1 MNDLTFYIM
10 QNANDNLQNTRVY
23 AKIEDALCEIAK
35 ARSEGNTDRAE
46 IKISGDYYVKEPILI
61 DSSLFSDLE
70 ISGADNARIIGG
82 VRLENIGRAE
92 LSGVSCMSADV
103 PMVAGEYPAVSDL
116 YIDGVRYSPA
126 RYPKGRFLHAVAVE
140 NELPPD
146 KVPMENA
153 FYTSSYF
160 SPKKEDIEGM
170 EDIAG
175 ASITFYHFWVDEHTP
190 IAKYDAEKN
199 IIYMKYPS
207 CFIISTRY
215 EPKEDTSAMRYYFE
229 NMARGFTDEGEFY
242 YDRKIG
248 KIYFIPKG
256 NVTPNSEA
264 LVPTAK
270 TLLEIR
276 GTAEHPIKNIKVE
289 NIEFMLTDG
298 ECAFLGKDGSPRAS
312 DIQAAHTAPGAV
324 SIENAEGFTLSDC
337 KIHSSGTHAVYL
349 GVGCVGALI
358 CGNEMY
364 DLGGGGVSLVG
375 GTPADALPES
385 HHNKITKNKII
396 NISKKLTRAV
406 GVLIRHSHDD
416 EISENEIAYTGYSG
430 ISVGWVWGYADSVTD
445 GCLIARNHIHHI
457 GDGRLSDMGG
467 IYTLGRQPRTVIEY
481 NRIHDVHSAH
491 YGGWG
496 IYNDEGSSGIRV
508 ENNVVFRTK
517 CECYNLHYG
526 KDNLVKN
533 NIFALGGR
541 GCARILRAEE
551 HIGVALS
558 GNILVT
564 DGLDIYCDAPG
575 TRESMSAARNAVYDL
590 SREVK
595 MLTTEGE
602 EYALEDWQ
610 EKFKRDLGTKII
622 NPNFANIENDDFTV
636 TNAEVFEA
644 IGFTPIVGFPA
655 TE

>member
-1 MNDLTFYIM
+1 MKEFCVCSKNANKPA
-10 QNANDNLQNTRVY
+10 QNAEFSTISEALLAIRAMR
-23 AKIEDALCEIAK
+23 AK
-35 ARSEGNTDRAE
+35 
-46 IKISGDYYVKEPILI
+46 GDVEPVTLRLFGDHYITKPIVI
-61 DSSLFSDLE
+61 DSSIGDGITLVGEGST
-70 ISGADNARIIGG
+70 RIIGG
-82 VRLENIGRAE
+82 VRLDNIRCDE
-92 LSGVSCMSADV
+92 ISGIACMSADV
-103 PMVAGEYPAVSDL
+103 PRINGEYPAVSDL
-116 YIDGVRYSPA
+116 YIDGVRYYPA
-126 RYPKGRFLHAVAVE
+126 RYPKGRFLHASSVE
-140 NELPPD
+140 NELAPD
-146 KVPMENA
+146 KIPMEHA
-153 FYTSSYF
+153 YFSSSYF
-160 SPKKEDIEGM
+160 SPIREDIEGM

-229 NMARGFTDEGEFY
+229 NVARGFTDEGEFY

-256 NVTPNSEA
+256 DVTPNSEA
-264 LVPTAK
+264 FVPTVK

-276 GTAEHPIKNIKVE
+276 GKAEHPIKNIKVE

-298 ECAFLGKDGSPRAS
+298 ECAFSSSDGTLRAS
-312 DIQAAHTAPGAV
+312 DMQAAYSAPGAV
-324 SIENAEGFTLSDC
+324 FIENACGCSVRNC
-337 KIHSSGTHAVYL
+337 KIHATGAHAVCL
-349 GVGCVGALI
+349 GVGNIGTVIEGCD
-358 CGNEMY
+358 MY
-364 DLGGGGVSLVG
+364 DLGGGGVTLVG
-375 GTPADALPES
+375 GTPENSLPES
-385 HHNKITKNKII
+385 HHNKITKNRII

-481 NRIHDVHSAH
+481 NRIHDVESAH

-508 ENNVVFRTK
+508 EGNVVFRTK

-541 GCARILRAEE
+541 GCARVLRAEE
-551 HIGVALS
+551 HIGATLT

-564 DGLDIYCDAPG
+564 DGLDIYYDAPG

-595 MLTTEGE
+595 MLTAESI

-610 EKFKRDLGTKII
+610 EKFNRDIGTEIITPEFRDL
-622 NPNFANIENDDFTV
+622 ENGDFTV
-636 TNAEVFEA
+636 TNPEVFEK
-644 IGFTPIVGFPA
+644 IGFTPIIGFPA

>member
-1 MNDLTFYIM
+1 MRAKGDAEPVILRLFGDHYI
-10 QNANDNLQNTRVY
+10 
-23 AKIEDALCEIAK
+23 E
-35 ARSEGNTDRAE
+35 
-46 IKISGDYYVKEPILI
+46 EPIVI
-61 DSSLFSDLE
+61 DSSIGDGITLVGE
-70 ISGADNARIIGG
+70 GGARIIGG
-82 VRLENIGRAE
+82 VRLNNIKRDE

-103 PMVAGEYPAVSDL
+103 PMVAGEYPAISDL
-116 YIDGVRYSPA
+116 YIDGVRYYPA
-126 RYPKGRFLHAVAVE
+126 RYPKGRFLHASSVE
-140 NELPPD
+140 NELAPD
-146 KVPMENA
+146 KIPMENA
-153 FYTSSYF
+153 YLASSYF
-160 SPKKEDIEGM
+160 SPIREDVEGM
-170 EDIAG
+170 EDISG

-207 CFIISTRY
+207 CFIITTRY

-229 NMARGFTDEGEFY
+229 NVARGFTDEGEFY

-256 NVTPNSEA
+256 DVTPNSEA

-276 GTAEHPIKNIKVE
+276 GKAEHPIKNIKVE

-298 ECAFLGKDGSPRAS
+298 ECAFLGKDGSLRAS

-533 NIFALGGR
+533 NVFALGGR

-551 HIGVALS
+551 HIGVELS

-564 DGLDIYCDAPG
+564 DGLDIYYDAPG
-575 TRESMSAARNAVYDL
+575 TRESMSAERNVVYDL

-595 MLTTEGE
+595 MLTTEGI

-610 EKFKRDLGTKII
+610 EKFKRDLSTKII
-622 NPNFANIENDDFTV
+622 NPQFANIESDDFTV
-636 TNAEVFEA
+636 TNAEIFEK
-644 IGFTPIVGFPA
+644 IGFKPIVGFPA